1 MKTINHLRRY
11 PMQNLLVSLLFSLF
25 SIQSFANKMLPSAI
39 WGFGLVVSNPTHAV
53 SNQPNEKDSKPHTE
67 NGVTVSVEV
76 SNITQT
82 RGSLRIGIFR
92 EGNPFTGP
100 KAKPDFFKVVPITAA
115 TAQQV
120 IVSLP
125 AGRYVIAVYHDL
137 NDNGKL
143 DKNIVGY
150 PKEPFG
156 FSKNFRP
163 ILSAPSFEDCAIEIK
178 ENSPQ
183 NRQKI
188 KLID

>member
-11 PMQNLLVSLLFSLF
+11 PMQNLLVSLLFALF
-25 SIQSFANKMLPSAI
+25 SMHSATNKTFRNAIASFK
-39 WGFGLVVSNPTHAV
+39 LVVSNQPHGE
-53 SNQPNEKDSKPHTE
+53 SNQPHNENTIS
-67 NGVTVSVEV
+67 VSVDV

-115 TAQQV
+115 TTQQV
-120 IVSLP
+120 AVSLP

-143 DKNIVGY
+143 DKNLVGY

>member
-11 PMQNLLVSLLFSLF
+11 PMQNLLVSLLFLLF
-25 SIQSFANKMLPSAI
+25 SIQSTTNKISRNAI
-39 WGFGLVVSNPTHAV
+39 ASFKLVVSNQLHEG
-53 SNQPNEKDSKPHTE
+53 SNQPHSGMPQNTIS
-67 NGVTVSVEV
+67 VSVDV

-115 TAQQV
+115 TTQQV
-120 IVSLP
+120 VVGLP
-125 AGRYVIAVYHDL
+125 AGRYVIAIYHDL

-143 DKNIVGY
+143 DKNMVGY

>member
-1 MKTINHLRRY
+1 MKTINHLHRY
-11 PMQNLLVSLLFSLF
+11 PMQNLLVILLFALF
-25 SIQSFANKMLPSAI
+25 SIQSATNKISRNAI
-39 WGFGLVVSNPTHAV
+39 ASFKLVVSNQPH
-53 SNQPNEKDSKPHTE
+53 NQNTIS
-67 NGVTVSVEV
+67 VSVDV

-115 TAQQV
+115 TTQQV
-120 IVSLP
+120 VVGLP

-143 DKNIVGY
+143 DKNLVGY

>member
-1 MKTINHLRRY
+1 MKTINHLHHY
-11 PMQNLLVSLLFSLF
+11 LMQNLLVSLFFLLF
-25 SIQSFANKMLPSAI
+25 SIQSTAHKMPRNAI
-39 WGFGLVVSNPTHAV
+39 PNYKLVVSNHLHGE
-53 SNQPNEKDSKPHTE
+53 SNQPPSE
-67 NGVTVSVEV
+67 NIISVSVDV
-76 SNITQT
+76 SNITQAK
-82 RGSLRIGIFR
+82 GSLRVGFFR

-100 KAKPDFFKVVPITAA
+100 KAKPDVFKVVPITAA
-115 TAQQV
+115 TTQQAV
-120 IVSLP
+120 VGLP

-143 DKNIVGY
+143 DKNMVGY

>member
-1 MKTINHLRRY
+1 MKTINHLHRY
-11 PMQNLLVSLLFSLF
+11 PMQNLLVILLFTLF
-25 SIQSFANKMLPSAI
+25 SIQSVTNKISRNAI
-39 WGFGLVVSNPTHAV
+39 ASFKLVVSNQLHGE
-53 SNQPNEKDSKPHTE
+53 SNQPHNQNTIS
-67 NGVTVSVEV
+67 VSVDV

-100 KAKPDFFKVVPITAA
+100 KAKPDFFKVVPINAA
-115 TAQQV
+115 TTQQV
-120 IVSLP
+120 VVGLP

-143 DKNIVGY
+143 DKNLVGY

-178 ENSPQ
+178 DNSPQ

>member
-39 WGFGLVVSNPTHAV
+39 GGFGLVVSNQPHVV
-53 SNQPNEKDSKPHTE
+53 SNQPHEKDSKPHTE
-67 NGVTVSVEV
+67 NGVTVSVDV

-115 TAQQV
+115 TTQQV
-120 IVSLP
+120 VVSLP

-143 DKNIVGY
+143 DKNMVGY

>member
-1 MKTINHLRRY
+1 
-11 PMQNLLVSLLFSLF
+11 MQNLLVSLFFLLF
-25 SIQSFANKMLPSAI
+25 SIQSTAHKMPRNAI
-39 WGFGLVVSNPTHAV
+39 PNYKLVVSNHLHGE
-53 SNQPNEKDSKPHTE
+53 SNQPPSE
-67 NGVTVSVEV
+67 NIISVSVDV
-76 SNITQT
+76 SNITQAK
-82 RGSLRIGIFR
+82 GSLRVGFFR

-100 KAKPDFFKVVPITAA
+100 KAKPDVFKVVPITAA
-115 TAQQV
+115 TTQQAV
-120 IVSLP
+120 VGLP

-143 DKNIVGY
+143 DKNMVGY

>member
-39 WGFGLVVSNPTHAV
+39 WGFGLVVSNQPHAV
-53 SNQPNEKDSKPHTE
+53 SNQPHEKDSKSHTE
-67 NGVTVSVEV
+67 NGVTVSVDV

-100 KAKPDFFKVVPITAA
+100 KAKPDFFKVVPINAA
-115 TAQQV
+115 TTQQV
-120 IVSLP
+120 VVGLP

-143 DKNIVGY
+143 DKNLVGY

-178 ENSPQ
+178 DNSPQ

>member
-1 MKTINHLRRY
+1 MKTINHHRRY

-39 WGFGLVVSNPTHAV
+39 WGFGLVVSNLPHAV
-53 SNQPNEKDSKPHTE
+53 SNQPHKKDSKPHTE

-92 EGNPFTGP
+92 EGNPCTGP
-100 KAKPDFFKVVPITAA
+100 KAKPDFFKVVPITAV

-120 IVSLP
+120 VVSLP